1 MFCQQTNSSRSFS
14 RKKERKKAKVED
26 REQSVSVIALFVLR
40 LWWSCFFHLLCCC
53 CYFQSWVI
61 KICCW
66 RFCFLGSA
74 VTHEGCPTWIS
85 EFCNNNYTTWRRF
98 CWYLLF
104 LLNDLHPP
112 PPWQLRGGTDWSWK
126 MEEDGPVKLS
136 RPFLN
141 YSTTS
146 SYEDQLLGSSRTGNH
161 GVLAA
166 ASSHGGLSYARAR
179 SLLRKRDLQR
189 TEEAA
194 ASLLWKAFMWPVTKV
209 REIEKFKTPVTLPV
223 KAGLAALVAGLLCFA
238 PGFLRPLN
246 KNGVWA
252 VITVDIVLE
261 MNVGLTFSK
270 GSEKKTHF

>member
-1 MFCQQTNSSRSFS
+1 
-14 RKKERKKAKVED
+14 
-26 REQSVSVIALFVLR
+26 
-40 LWWSCFFHLLCCC
+40 
-53 CYFQSWVI
+53 
-61 KICCW
+61 
-66 RFCFLGSA
+66 
-74 VTHEGCPTWIS
+74 
-85 EFCNNNYTTWRRF
+85 
-98 CWYLLF
+98 
-104 LLNDLHPP
+104 
-112 PPWQLRGGTDWSWK
+112 

-194 ASLLWKAFMWPVTKV
+194 VSLLWKAFMWPVTKV
-209 REIEKFKTPVTLPV
+209 REIEKFKTPVTLPL

-270 GSEKKTHF
+270 GSEKKNPISKFRSTNSSRSRNAWFFIVISA